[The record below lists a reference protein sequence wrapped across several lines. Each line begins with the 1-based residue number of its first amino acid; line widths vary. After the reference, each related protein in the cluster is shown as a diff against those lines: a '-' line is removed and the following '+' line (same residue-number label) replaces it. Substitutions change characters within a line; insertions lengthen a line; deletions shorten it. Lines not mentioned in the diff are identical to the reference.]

1 MQIKP
6 GTKFKSVD
14 EYLSAF
20 PVRTKKVLQQ
30 VRSTIKKA
38 APNAEEVISYNM
50 PAFKFKSVLVYYAG
64 YDNHIGFYPTA
75 SGIEN
80 FKKEFAI
87 YKWSKGAVQFPLDE
101 PMPLKLITKIV
112 QFRVN
117 EVSKKNK
124 EIPLNKN

>member
-20 PVRTKKVLQQ
+20 PVSTKKVLQQ
-30 VRSTIKKA
+30 VRSIIKKA

-50 PAFKFKSVLVYYAG
+50 PAFKLKSVLVYYAG
-64 YDNHIGFYPTA
+64 YGNHIGFYPTA

-80 FKKEFAI
+80 FKKEFAN

-101 PMPLKLITKIV
+101 PMPLQLITKIV

-117 EVSKKNK
+117 EVSKKKQRN
-124 EIPLNKN
+124 PTQ

>member
-20 PVRTKKVLQQ
+20 PVSTKKVLQQ
-30 VRSTIKKA
+30 VRSIIKKA

-50 PAFKFKSVLVYYAG
+50 PAFKLKSVLVYYAG

-80 FKKEFAI
+80 FKKEFAN

-101 PMPLKLITKIV
+101 PMPLQLITKIV

-117 EVSKKNK
+117 EVSKKKQRN
-124 EIPLNKN
+124 PTQ